1 MTMPKFSFTFHF
13 DRRGHGDLV
22 LRQEGEAMREWT
34 CRTGS
39 IDKGG
44 KLVNAIPVGIWKIL
58 DKPVWTNEPEMQIGG
73 IGWKA
78 RLYTAEG
85 QFTHYL
91 VHPDGGLPGSKGC
104 IVTIGTAALALKE
117 RIEQIIKDQ
126 QMILVEV
133 ARSATA

>member
-1 MTMPKFSFTFHF
+1 MPQKYSFTFHF

-22 LRQEGEAMREWT
+22 LRQDGEAVREWA
-34 CRTGS
+34 CRSGS
-39 IDKGG
+39 INRDGT
-44 KLVNAIPVGIWKIL
+44 LVNCIPVGMWKIL
-58 DKPVWTNEPEMQIGG
+58 DQPVWTNEPEMMIGG

-104 IVTIGTAALALKE
+104 IVTIGTAATALKE
-117 RIEQIIKDQ
+117 RIEQMLKEQ
-126 QMILVEV
+126 QVILVEV
-133 ARSATA
+133 ARSMTA